1 MIVNLVR
8 YGNLTYSIGSGLN
21 VININ
26 AHAAFGKHQIR
37 RMWCCFDVIGE
48 IDTIEKE
55 SRPELD
61 KSDGLS

>member
-26 AHAAFGKHQIR
+26 AHAAFGQHHIR
-37 RMWCCFDVIGE
+37 LMWCCFSAIGE
-48 IDTIEKE
+48 IDTLEKE
-55 SRPELD
+55 SRPGLD
-61 KSDGLS
+61 KSEGLS